1 MFSYSILK
9 TSFYNMCQLWAIK
22 LTFLLINNGS
32 GSEKYPGGGHGN
44 PLQYSCLENPMTR
57 GAWWDRVHRVAKN
70 QTQLEWLSTHC
81 TCMCLYHWDKTTRN
95 SYRNVRKYSSF
106 YFNHLA
112 TVCFRYHFISEKLL
126 PWPLSFY
133 SVFSW
138 CGYSGVRKYL
148 PIFSRYQQQQ
158 HQARSKCCWEPTH
171 KTLPLKRPW
180 GEKPDGQGESGFQ
193 GFSKKSA
200 HETLPLTRP

>member
-44 PLQYSCLENPMTR
+44 PLQYSCPENPMTR
-57 GAWWDRVHRVAKN
+57 GAWWGRVHRVAKN

-81 TCMCLYHWDKTTRN
+81 TCMRLYHWDKTTRN
-95 SYRNVRKYSSF
+95 SYHNVRKYSSF

-112 TVCFRYHFISEKLL
+112 TACFRHHFISEKLL

-148 PIFSRYQQQQ
+148 PIFSRISNNNIKPEANAAGSQ
-158 HQARSKCCWEPTH
+158 H
-171 KTLPLKRPW
+171 
-180 GEKPDGQGESGFQ
+180 
-193 GFSKKSA
+193 
-200 HETLPLTRP
+200 TRPYP